1 MKLATLRVDGVTR
14 AVKVAHDGVIDLG
27 ASDLGDFLA
36 QPGWRHI
43 AASAVEPSWSATT
56 VVPATLI
63 PRPSKV
69 VCVGLNYRTHIAE
82 MGHPLPDFPTL
93 FAKFPDALIGAHDS
107 IVRPA
112 ETTRLDWEVELAV
125 VIGDTVRRANPAAAE
140 AAIAGFTVFNDVTCR
155 DWQSR
160 TSEWLQGKTWQST
173 TPVGPFLVT
182 PDELSG
188 GVRPKVDIQ
197 LRVNDEVMQSAN
209 TADLVFDPVELVTYI
224 STIVTLYPGDIIA
237 TGTPAGVG
245 HARNPGRYLDLDD
258 EVVAEIHGVGR
269 QRNHVVSDSVTS

>member
-1 MKLATLRVDGVTR
+1 MKLATVRVNGVTR

-27 ASDLGDFLA
+27 ASDLGEFLA
-36 QPGWRHI
+36 QPDWRHI

-224 STIVTLYPGDIIA
+224 STIVTLHPGDIIA

-269 QRNHVVSDSVTS
+269 QRNHVVSDSAAS